1 MTLDVAFDKTILSLT
16 KIAKASHK
24 LLSMTVKLTRAC
36 PFTSNDGAS
45 YQINGKIATL
55 KGGRKEQLKT
65 FRVDRFAPSYSLA
78 HDKNFLHQCVY
89 FIIRVL

>member
-1 MTLDVAFDKTILSLT
+1 MTLDVALDKTISSLI

-45 YQINGKIATL
+45 YQINGKIATS
-55 KGGRKEQLKT
+55 KGGRKEHLRL
-65 FRVDRFAPSYSLA
+65 FE
-78 HDKNFLHQCVY
+78 
-89 FIIRVL
+89 